1 MAASPI
7 FALRSGTNSLF
18 FKTLGKYCLLLA
30 FGLVA
35 TLQASAQLSF
45 SITPS
50 PVQSVEVS
58 DGADAYATIT
68 NLSATTD
75 TFLWQRQII
84 QFDDDAVCELTLA
97 DPFQHYLF
105 ALTSQ
110 QKFWLQPGES
120 GPLYVELYDFNGEG
134 CCALVHLKISKVG
147 SPADTMTVVYHLRQC
162 QAVGTDDPATAPGVA
177 VFPNPVQDIFSLKNA
192 HNVRA
197 LRLFDSQGRLVERFE
212 ANEKHTYSLRQLP
225 DGAYFIACE
234 DKAGRVFQTLSVQK
248 KQ

>member
-1 MAASPI
+1 MDKC
-7 FALRSGTNSLF
+7 F
-18 FKTLGKYCLLLA
+18 LLLA
-30 FGLVA
+30 FGLA
-35 TLQASAQLSF
+35 AALQVSAQLSF

-68 NLSATTD
+68 NLSTTTD

-84 QFDDDAVCELTLA
+84 RFDDDAVCQLGLA

-105 ALTSQ
+105 ALTAQ
-110 QKFWLQPGES
+110 KKFWLQPGQS
-120 GPLYVELYDFNGEG
+120 GPLHVELYDLGAQN

-162 QAVGTDDPATAPGVA
+162 QAVGTDDPATAPDVE
-177 VFPNPVQDIFSLKNA
+177 VFPNPVQDVFSLKNA
-192 HNVRA
+192 RAVRA
-197 LRLFDSQGRLVERFE
+197 LRLFDAQGRLVERFE
-212 ANEKHTYSLRQLP
+212 ANENHTYPLRHLP

-234 DKAGRVFQTLSVQK
+234 DKAGRVFQTLSIQK